1 MYMRATYLSVFI
13 ACLLSFAANANDIA
27 VSSATLTGQ
36 DATADFTLVRFDIN
50 WSNSWRTNSGPSN
63 WDAAWIFVKFRIE
76 GGTGCTPGGWQHAT
90 LSANNGDH
98 SVTANNG
105 VAPQFAATADGRGVF
120 MYRAGNGAGSI
131 DWDQVLLR
139 WNYGVDGVLD
149 NCNVSVKVFAVEMV
163 YVPQGNFY
171 AGDNSVGSLNGQ
183 FEAGNTSA
191 AFLVTGEGS
200 LTLGG
205 SGVGSLGNNNNSGM
219 STPDDFNDATSQTLP
234 AAFPKGFAAFYSMK
248 YEISQEQYSEFLNV
262 LTPTQQLQRHGASVV
277 NRFINNGGSPPN
289 RNGIKCRTLPVIA
302 TSIVGVYAS
311 DLDNDNIFNETN
323 DGQNIACNYL
333 SAMDLMAYFDW
344 SGLRIMTELELEK
357 AMRGTLPGIPAEYAW
372 GSTSIYGTSYAPL
385 INPGA
390 GNELPTSPSTTLGNA
405 AYNTTTNVLGG
416 PLRVGLFAIAA
427 SSRVEAGASYYGI
440 MEMSGNVWEVPVGVG
455 NVAGRSY
462 TGLHGNG
469 SLSATGFANVD
480 NWPGANGNAAW
491 GVSNAGAN
499 AGSTQAAGLGFR
511 AGTWNDN
518 NWLETSDRSYPA
530 WTGVVSREVRQGGRG
545 VRTAP

>member
-1 MYMRATYLSVFI
+1 MFI
-13 ACLLSFAANANDIA
+13 ACLLSFAANANDIT

-36 DATADFTLVRFDIN
+36 NAASDFTLVRFDIN
-50 WSNSWRTNSGPSN
+50 WSNSWRTSSGPSN
-63 WDAAWIFVKFRIE
+63 WDAAWVFVKFRIE
-76 GGTGCTPGGWQHAT
+76 GGAGCTPGNWQHAT
-90 LSANNGDH
+90 LSANSGDH
-98 SVTANNG
+98 LVTGQNG
-105 VAPQFAATADGRGVF
+105 VAPLITPTADGRGVF
-120 MYRAGNGAGSI
+120 MYRSGNGAGSI

-171 AGDNSVGSLNGQ
+171 AGDNSLGSLNGQ

-205 SGVGSLGNNNNSGM
+205 SGAGSLGNNNTSGM
-219 STPDDFNDATSQTLP
+219 NTPDDFNDATPQTLP

-248 YEISQEQYSEFLNV
+248 YEIGQEQYAEFLNV
-262 LTPTQQLQRHGASVV
+262 LTPAQQLQRHGATIV
-277 NRFINNGGSPPN
+277 NRYITNTGTPIN
-289 RNGIKCRTLPVIA
+289 RNGIKCQTLPVIA

-311 DLDNDNIFNETN
+311 DLDNDNIFNEVD

-333 SAMDLMAYFDW
+333 SSMDLMAYYDW

-372 GSTSIYGTSYAPL
+372 GSTTIYGGSYSPL
-385 INPGA
+385 INPGG

-405 AYNTTTNVLGG
+405 AYSVTANVLGG
-416 PLRVGLFAIAA
+416 PLRVGLFATAA

-440 MEMSGNVWEVPVGVG
+440 MEMTGNVWEVPVGVG

-469 SLSATGFANVD
+469 SLTATGFADVD
-480 NWPGANGNAAW
+480 NWPGANGNASWA
-491 GVSNAGAN
+491 VSNAGAN
-499 AGSTQAAGLGFR
+499 TGSTQAAGLGFR
-511 AGTWNDN
+511 AGTWNSN
-518 NWLETSDRSYPA
+518 IWLETSDRSYPA